1 MRQTLT
7 RFVLAGVVAAG
18 TAAAAPAFYW
28 VGWPGANPVAP
39 PSIVPQAVRVD
50 YREPTPTT
58 VTPPGG
64 EPPGGPGDPPDEPKP
79 IPEPATLTVAAVG
92 LAGAAGW
99 WWKKRKKK

>member
-1 MRQTLT
+1 MRHTLT

-39 PSIVPQAVRVD
+39 PSIVPDTIRVD
-50 YREPTPTT
+50 YRDPTPTV
-58 VTPPGG
+58 VTPPPGG
-64 EPPGGPGDPPDEPKP
+64 EPPGTEEPPGV
-79 IPEPATLTVAAVG
+79 PEPATLTVAAIG

-99 WWKKRKKK
+99 WWKWRKKK